1 MLGYLASQTRGGGS
15 GVCVGQLR
23 ARRREVEVLMAR
35 CFSRSRRV
43 TAVEPQRTLAAVWAE
58 AEAEG
63 ANMDGLSKARM

>member
-1 MLGYLASQTRGGGS
+1 MLGYLASQTRGGGG
-15 GVCVGQLR
+15 GVCV
-23 ARRREVEVLMAR
+23 REVEVLMAR